1 MATAL
6 TRIVVGLMIVGLT
19 AAAFATQ
26 AETVGFDRDPAGG
39 MPAGWTCGS
48 TDGGAPRW
56 EVEAEKDA
64 PSAPNVLVQSGSGSY
79 PWCVKEGTSLANG
92 IVEVKF
98 KPLAGVDDQAGGV
111 VWRWKDSDTYYV
123 ARADALDD
131 EITLSYV
138 EGAQMRIVK
147 SARAPM
153 SANTWHKLR
162 VEFDGTRIR
171 VMLDGTSYLE
181 VDNSRIRGA
190 GAVGIWTKADSV
202 TAFDDF
208 TYQAA
213 P

>member
-6 TRIVVGLMIVGLT
+6 TKIVVGLMIVGPMV
-19 AAAFATQ
+19 AALAAR
-26 AETVGFDRDPAGG
+26 AETVSFDRDPAGG
-39 MPAGWTCGS
+39 SPAGWNCGS

-56 EVEAEKDA
+56 EVEADKDA

-92 IVEVKF
+92 VVEVKF

-111 VWRWKDSDTYYV
+111 VWRWKNGDTYYV
-123 ARADALDD
+123 ALADALDN
-131 EITLSYV
+131 EMTLSYV
-138 EGAQMRIVK
+138 ESGRMRIVRTAK
-147 SARAPM
+147 APM
-153 SANTWHKLR
+153 SADSWHKLR

-171 VMLDGTSYLE
+171 VMLDGTSYIE
-181 VDNSRIRGA
+181 ADHSRIKGA

-208 TYQAA
+208 TYQSS

>member
-1 MATAL
+1 MATTL
-6 TRIVVGLMIVGLT
+6 TKIVIGLMISVTMGVL
-19 AAAFATQ
+19 AAR
-26 AETVGFDRDPAGG
+26 AETASFDRDPAGG
-39 MPAGWTCGS
+39 SPAGWNCGS

-56 EVEAEKDA
+56 EVEADKEA

-92 IVEVKF
+92 VVEVKF

-123 ARADALDD
+123 ALADALDD

-138 EGAQMRIVK
+138 EGGRMRIVRTAK
-147 SARAPM
+147 APM
-153 SANTWHKLR
+153 SANSWHKLR

-171 VMLDGTSYLE
+171 VMLDGTSYIE
-181 VDNSRIRGA
+181 TDHSRIKGA

-208 TYQAA
+208 TYQSS